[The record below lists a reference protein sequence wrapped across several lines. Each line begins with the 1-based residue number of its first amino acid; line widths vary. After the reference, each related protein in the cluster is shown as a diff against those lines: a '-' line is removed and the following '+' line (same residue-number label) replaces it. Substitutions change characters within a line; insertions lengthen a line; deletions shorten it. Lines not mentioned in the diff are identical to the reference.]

1 MRETDTLAEARRL
14 MTICNAC
21 RYCEGLCAVFPAME
35 MRRAFPDGDL
45 DYLANLCHGCGA
57 CYIDCQFAPPHEFDV
72 NVPKV
77 FASLRAE
84 TYARYVWPSAF
95 GIVFRQN
102 GLVTATSFAASIAA
116 FVIAFYFAAGTQ
128 GFFSIHIGA
137 GAFYL
142 LMPHNVMASIFGGVF
157 VLSCAALAIGQRN
170 FLRRPASPLKASM
183 TTFWQASKNAASLRY
198 LDGGGAG
205 CYNSDAAGADH
216 RRIFHHFTFYGFL
229 LCFASTC
236 VATLYH
242 YAFRWEAPYAWNDA
256 PVILGTLG
264 GFGLIVGPL
273 GLLNEKRFHDP
284 ALSSEK
290 SNGMDAAFLV
300 ALLLTAATGIALLF
314 LRNTPLISLLL
325 AVHLGAV
332 LGFFVTL
339 PYGKF
344 VHGIYRFAAL
354 MRYARER
361 SKPH

>member
-1 MRETDTLAEARRL
+1 MHETDTLAEARRL

-77 FASLRAE
+77 FAELRAE
-84 TYARYVWPSAF
+84 SYARYVWPSAF
-95 GIVFRQN
+95 GIVFRRN
-102 GLVTATSFAASIAA
+102 GLVIGLIFAACITAFTAA
-116 FVIAFYFAAGTQ
+116 FYLVAGAQ
-128 GFFSIHIGA
+128 DFFSAHIGD
-137 GAFYL
+137 GAFYEI
-142 LMPHNVMASIFGGVF
+142 MPHDVMAGLFGGVF
-157 VLSCAALAIGQRN
+157 VLACAALAIGQRK
-170 FLRRPASPLKASM
+170 FSRRAAAPLKASM

-205 CYNSDAAGADH
+205 CYHSEAARGDY

-236 VATLYH
+236 VATVYH
-242 YAFRWEAPYAWNDA
+242 YAFRWEAPYAWNEA

-273 GLLNEKRFHDP
+273 GLLNEKRFRDP
-284 ALSSEK
+284 SVSSEE
-290 SNGMDAAFLV
+290 SNGMDVAFLM
-300 ALLLTAATGIALLF
+300 ALLLTAATGLALLF
-314 LRNTPLISLLL
+314 LRNTPLMSLLL
-325 AVHLGAV
+325 AIHLGAV
-332 LGFFVTL
+332 LGFFLTL

-344 VHGIYRFAAL
+344 VHGLYRFAAL
-354 MRYARER
+354 MRYAREQ
-361 SKPH
+361 SETH